1 MNKKVKEAVKVA
13 LNLDNSKQEAVPCT
27 ESAAKRVAVRLAQV
41 PNFLPMSQPEMDT
54 YKKAHP
60 NWKFNFNLM
69 EGIRLMI
76 IDLNSQGKFITT
88 PDMVNEIAP
97 NDLPARLHR
106 VKKSVKDVF
115 GLTPEQFGQ
124 IGIDLGY
131 QTEQDLEPS
140 AWLKVTGKAAVTRV
154 VSADFS
160 ALLSAKS

>member
-13 LNLDNSKQEAVPCT
+13 LNLDSGKQVAVPCT
-27 ESAAKRVAVRLAQV
+27 DDAAKRVAVRLAQV
-41 PNFLPMSQPEMDT
+41 PNLQPMSQLEMKT
-54 YKKAHP
+54 YKEAHP
-60 NWKFNFNLM
+60 NWKFNFNLY

-131 QTEQDLEPS
+131 WTEQDLEPS

-160 ALLSAKS
+160 ALLTAKS